1 MNNIEYLKYS
11 LILMGQ
17 YNSTLDLDL
26 TVHKWN
32 RQEPPNNW
40 TTYPPK
46 NIHYYNGNRFFKVSR
61 GFYPQFTKGYL
72 WGRYENEQYY
82 KDLGYIKNEL
92 GDWVIKEVDQE
103 RAF

>member
-46 NIHYYNGNRFFKVSR
+46 NILPSS
-61 GFYPQFTKGYL
+61 L
-72 WGRYENEQYY
+72 
-82 KDLGYIKNEL
+82 EL
-92 GDWVIKEVDQE
+92 PTIFVIGIESVGTIY
-103 RAF
+103 RVGINFIISLVPCWIPPLATC